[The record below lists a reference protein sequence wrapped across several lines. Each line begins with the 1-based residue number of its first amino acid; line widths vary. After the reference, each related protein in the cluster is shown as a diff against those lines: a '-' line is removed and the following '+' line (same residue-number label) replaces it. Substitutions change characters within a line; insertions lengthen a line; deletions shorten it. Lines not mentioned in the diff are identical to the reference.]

1 MNDEPKQL
9 QDLIS
14 KSVDF
19 ATSQKVSVKRKFIV
33 ERLKV
38 ALSVKAATRKSGIVV
53 WRLKIIGKGT

>member
-53 WRLKIIGKGT
+53 